1 MSIESLL
8 ERIAVALEKIAATA
22 DVITVEET
30 PVVEPTPKA
39 KKAKKDDAVNPMEVL
54 ENLDKKVEEVA
65 AAPEPQ
71 PVITVEV
78 LTVKL
83 REHANTIGAQFTQA
97 IMLKHGA
104 NKTTPKIS
112 TIPLAN
118 YVACYKEA
126 EAELKKVKK

>member
-30 PVVEPTPKA
+30 PVVEPAPKA

-54 ENLDKKVEEVA
+54 ENLDKKVEEAV
-65 AAPEPQ
+65 EPQ
-71 PVITVEV
+71 VTITVEA
-78 LTVKL
+78 LTLKL

-104 NKTTPKIS
+104 NKNTPKIS

-118 YVACYKEA
+118 YEACYKEA